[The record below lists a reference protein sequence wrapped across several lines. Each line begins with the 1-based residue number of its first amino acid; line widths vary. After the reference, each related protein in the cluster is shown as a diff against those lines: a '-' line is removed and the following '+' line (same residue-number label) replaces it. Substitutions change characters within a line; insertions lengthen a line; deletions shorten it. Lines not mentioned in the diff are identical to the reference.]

1 MSPSK
6 FPVYILSGVAD
17 YRPLRL
23 WEEATIRSDTLEQ
36 YWESGKLEPL
46 YSESLLW
53 TGFEKLMAEAADARV
68 DLAHVK
74 TINVA
79 VSYPREL
86 AQMTEDEICEDF
98 LRRFMSSSHREL
110 FTQLPKI
117 RFTATHAASSSGMV
131 PFNDALDDILTQ
143 GEETSIVITAGNTK
157 GTNRNRP
164 RISADETTDI
174 FASLISPFD
183 RKYTGANMLKLGAAA
198 LGRACQHD
206 SQLLKALEKFAYDQ
220 RLFTHQLARQNLSTA
235 HITAHPNTIKNQSIF
250 YPLKLLSVAPQSMGY
265 GGVILSRRQPA
276 TGKAVRVVG
285 LGCGVDSSSIRDR
298 KNHLF
303 SNAMAA
309 SLRTAFRQ
317 AQIADLSDL
326 KILEHHNPFPAV
338 PLTELEIILNSLDYH
353 GNVSDA
359 LLLND
364 VGVNGKL
371 IKAGRSGGAMSG
383 HGITPTFVRLAFEG
397 CKGLLGIGGYPE
409 LETIDDRVAYAGISS
424 VGGHHT
430 FDGYMILAGGKTDV
444 VAKLETTLEPFDH
457 DYYNRKVER
466 DLVEQKALTGAQVPN
481 GMTVA
486 FISYRETRL
495 GREYFGIAQ
504 APDGRD
510 FPFSASRPW
519 FESLDASH
527 YAGCPIRISPTLH
540 GIEGWKGVNLQP
552 QSFMPALV
560 A

>member
-1 MSPSK
+1 MSQCK

-17 YRPLRL
+17 YRPPQL
-23 WEEATIRSDTLEQ
+23 WEDAAARSDTLQQ
-36 YWESGKLEPL
+36 YWELGKLEPL

-53 TGFEKLMAEAADARV
+53 TGFEKLLAGAADASV
-68 DLAHVK
+68 DLARVK
-74 TINVA
+74 TINIA
-79 VSYPREL
+79 ISYPREL
-86 AQMTEDEICEDF
+86 AQITEEELCDDF
-98 LRRFMSSSHREL
+98 LRRLTNSSHREL
-110 FTQLPKI
+110 FHQLPKI
-117 RFTATHAASSSGMV
+117 RFTRTHAASSSGMV
-131 PFNDALDDILTQ
+131 PFNDAIDDILTRE
-143 GEETSIVITAGNTK
+143 EETSIVITAGNTK
-157 GTNRNRP
+157 GTNGNRP
-164 RISADETTDI
+164 RISADETTEI

-183 RKYTGANMLKLGAAA
+183 RRYTGANMLKLGAAA

-235 HITAHPNTIKNQSIF
+235 HITAHPDTIKNQSIF

-276 TGKAVRVVG
+276 TSKAVRVVG

-317 AQIADLSDL
+317 ARIADLSDV

-364 VGVNGKL
+364 VGVNGEL

-383 HGITPTFVRLAFEG
+383 HGITPTFVR
-397 CKGLLGIGGYPE
+397 
-409 LETIDDRVAYAGISS
+409 
-424 VGGHHT
+424 
-430 FDGYMILAGGKTDV
+430 
-444 VAKLETTLEPFDH
+444 
-457 DYYNRKVER
+457 
-466 DLVEQKALTGAQVPN
+466 
-481 GMTVA
+481 
-486 FISYRETRL
+486 
-495 GREYFGIAQ
+495 
-504 APDGRD
+504 
-510 FPFSASRPW
+510 
-519 FESLDASH
+519 
-527 YAGCPIRISPTLH
+527 
-540 GIEGWKGVNLQP
+540 
-552 QSFMPALV
+552 
-560 A
+560 

>member
-1 MSPSK
+1 MSQTKS
-6 FPVYILSGVAD
+6 PVYILSGVAD
-17 YRPLRL
+17 YRPPQI
-23 WEEATIRSDTLEQ
+23 WEDASSRSATLQEH
-36 YWESGKLEPL
+36 WESGKLEPL

-53 TGFEKLMAEAADARV
+53 TGFEKLIAEAAGAAV
-68 DLAHVK
+68 ELAQVK

-79 VSYPREL
+79 ISYPREL
-86 AQMTEDEICEDF
+86 AQMTEDEVCEDF
-98 LRRFMSSSHREL
+98 LRRLMSSPFRDL
-110 FTQLPKI
+110 FKQLPKI
-117 RFTATHAASSSGMV
+117 RFTPTHAASSSGMV
-131 PFNDALDDILTQ
+131 PFNDALDDILTW

-164 RISADETTDI
+164 RISADETTDT

-206 SQLLKALEKFAYDQ
+206 SDLLKALDKFAYDQ
-220 RLFTHQLARQNLSTA
+220 RLFTHQLALQNLSTA
-235 HITAHPNTIKNQSIF
+235 HITAHSDTIKNQTIF
-250 YPLKLLSVAPQSMGY
+250 YPLKLLSVAPQSLGY
-265 GGVILSRRQPA
+265 GGLILSRKQLA
-276 TGKAVRVVG
+276 TGKAVRIVG
-285 LGCGVDSSSIRDR
+285 LGCGVDPSSIRDR

-309 SLRTAFRQ
+309 SVRTAFRQ
-317 AQIADLSDL
+317 AQITNLSDF

-338 PLTELEIILNSLDYH
+338 PFTELEIILNSLDYR
-353 GNVSDA
+353 GSVSEA

-364 VGVNGKL
+364 VGVNGRL

-383 HGITPTFVRLAFEG
+383 HGITPTFIRLAFEAS
-397 CKGLLGIGGYPE
+397 KGLLGTGGYPAPE
-409 LETIDDRVAYAGISS
+409 AIENRVAYAGISS

-430 FDGYMILAGGKTDV
+430 FDGYVVLAGGETEA
-444 VAKLETTLEPFDH
+444 VAKLETGLEPFDH
-457 DYYNRKVER
+457 DHYNRRVER
-466 DLVEQKALTGAQVPN
+466 DLNEQKALTGVKVPN

-486 FISYRETRL
+486 FISYRETRI

-510 FPFSASRPW
+510 FPFSASRPL
-519 FESLDASH
+519 FESLDASR

-540 GIEGWKGVNLQP
+540 GIEGWKGVNLQQ
-552 QSFMPALV
+552 QSFLPAMV

>member
-1 MSPSK
+1 MSQSK

-17 YRPLRL
+17 YRPPQL
-23 WEEATIRSDTLEQ
+23 WEDATARSDTLQQ

-53 TGFEKLMAEAADARV
+53 TGFENLMATAADACV
-68 DLAHVK
+68 ELTHVK

-86 AQMTEDEICEDF
+86 AQMTEDEVCEDF
-98 LRRFMSSSHREL
+98 LCRLMGSPHRDL
-110 FTQLPKI
+110 FTQLPRI
-117 RFTATHAASSSGMV
+117 RFTPTHAASSSGMV
-131 PFNDALDDILTQ
+131 PFNDALEDILTR
-143 GEETSIVITAGNTK
+143 GEETSIVITSGNTK

-174 FASLISPFD
+174 FASLISSFD

-206 SQLLKALEKFAYDQ
+206 SNLLKALEKFSYDQ
-220 RLFTHQLARQNLSTA
+220 RLFTHQLALRDLSTA
-235 HITAHPNTIKNQSIF
+235 HITAHPDTIKNQNIF
-250 YPLKLLSVAPQSMGY
+250 YPLRLLSVAPQSLGY
-265 GGVILSRRQPA
+265 GGLILSRKPPA

-285 LGCGVDSSSIRDR
+285 LGCGVDFSSIRDR

-317 AQIADLSDL
+317 AQIADLSDV

-338 PLTELEIILNSLDYH
+338 PLTELEIILNSLNYR

-364 VGVNGKL
+364 VGVDGKL

-397 CKGLLGIGGYPE
+397 CKGLLGKGGYPA
-409 LETIDDRVAYAGISS
+409 LETIHDRVAYAGISS
-424 VGGHHT
+424 VGGHHS
-430 FDGYMILAGGKTDV
+430 FDGYMILAGGKTGGG
-444 VAKLETTLEPFDH
+444 ARLETKLEPFDH
-457 DYYNRKVER
+457 DYYNSKVES
-466 DLVEQKALTGAQVPN
+466 DLAEQKNLTGAKVPN

-486 FISYRETRL
+486 FISYRETRI

-527 YAGCPIRISPTLH
+527 YAGCPIRMSPTLH
-540 GIEGWKGVNLQP
+540 
-552 QSFMPALV
+552 
-560 A
+560 

>member
-1 MSPSK
+1 MSQTKS
-6 FPVYILSGVAD
+6 PVCILSGVAD
-17 YRPLRL
+17 YRPPQI
-23 WEEATIRSDTLEQ
+23 WEDASSRSATLQEH
-36 YWESGKLEPL
+36 WESGQLESL
-46 YSESLLW
+46 YAESLLW
-53 TGFEKLMAEAADARV
+53 TGFEKLIAEAAGAGV
-68 DLAHVK
+68 ELAQVK

-79 VSYPREL
+79 ISYPREL
-86 AQMTEDEICEDF
+86 AQMTEDEVCEDF
-98 LRRFMSSSHREL
+98 CRRFLSSPHRDL
-110 FTQLPKI
+110 FKQLPKI
-117 RFTATHAASSSGMV
+117 RFTPTHAASSSGMV
-131 PFNDALDDILTQ
+131 PFNDALDDILTR

-206 SQLLKALEKFAYDQ
+206 SDLLKALEQFAYDQ
-220 RLFTHQLARQNLSTA
+220 RLFTHQLALQNLSTA
-235 HITAHPNTIKNQSIF
+235 HITAHPDTIKSQTIF
-250 YPLKLLSVAPQSMGY
+250 YPLKLLSVAPQSLGY
-265 GGVILSRRQPA
+265 SGLILSRKPPA
-276 TGKAVRVVG
+276 TAKAARIVG
-285 LGCGVDSSSIRDR
+285 LGCGVDPSSIRDR

-303 SNAMAA
+303 SNAMAT
-309 SLRTAFRQ
+309 SVRTAFRQ
-317 AQIADLSDL
+317 AQMANLSDL

-338 PLTELEIILNSLDYH
+338 PLTELEIILNSLDYR
-353 GNVSDA
+353 GSVSEA

-383 HGITPTFVRLAFEG
+383 HGITPTFVRLAFEAS
-397 CKGLLGIGGYPE
+397 KGLLGTGGYPL
-409 LETIDDRVAYAGISS
+409 LETIEDRVAYAGISS

-430 FDGYMILAGGKTDV
+430 FDGYVVLAGDKTEAV
-444 VAKLETTLEPFDH
+444 TKLETGLEPFDH
-457 DYYNRKVER
+457 DHYNRKVEC
-466 DLVEQKALTGAQVPN
+466 DLEEQKALKGVKVRH

-486 FISYRETRL
+486 FISYRETRI

-510 FPFSASRPW
+510 FPFSASRPF
-519 FESLDASH
+519 FESLDASR
-527 YAGCPIRISPTLH
+527 YAGCPIRISATLH
-540 GIEGWKGVNLQP
+540 GIEGWKGINLQQ
-552 QSFMPALV
+552 QSFLPAMV

>member
-1 MSPSK
+1 MGQIKTPI
-6 FPVYILSGVAD
+6 YIVSGVAD
-17 YRPLRL
+17 YRPLPL
-23 WEEATIRSDTLEQ
+23 WEEAATRSDTLEQ

-46 YSESLLW
+46 YSEFLLW
-53 TGFEKLMAEAADARV
+53 TGFEKLMAEAANALV
-68 DLAHVK
+68 DLAQVK

-98 LRRFMSSSHREL
+98 LRRLVNSSHREL
-110 FTQLPKI
+110 FKQLPKV
-117 RFTATHAASSSGMV
+117 RFTSTHAASSSGMV
-131 PFNDALDDILTQ
+131 PFNDALDDILTR
-143 GEETSIVITAGNTK
+143 GEETSIVMTAGNTK
-157 GTNRNRP
+157 GTNRNRS
-164 RISADETTDI
+164 RISPDETTDI
-174 FASLISPFD
+174 FASLVSPFD
-183 RKYTGANMLKLGAAA
+183 RKYTDANMLKLGAAA

-206 SQLLKALEKFAYDQ
+206 SELLTALEKFAYDQ
-220 RLFTHQLARQNLSTA
+220 RLFTHQLALRNLSTA
-235 HITAHPNTIKNQSIF
+235 HITVHPDTIKNQSIF

-265 GGVILSRRQPA
+265 GGLILSCKPPA
-276 TGKAVRVVG
+276 TSKAVRVVG
-285 LGCGVDSSSIRDR
+285 MGCGVDSSSIRDR

-303 SNAMAA
+303 SSAMAA

-317 AQIADLSDL
+317 AQIADLSDV

-338 PLTELEIILNSLDYH
+338 PLTELEIILNSLDYR
-353 GNVSDA
+353 GKVSDA

-397 CKGLLGIGGYPE
+397 CKGLLGTGGYPE

-430 FDGYMILAGGKTDV
+430 FDGYMVLAGGKTDAV
-444 VAKLETTLEPFDH
+444 TKLETSLEPFDH
-457 DYYNRKVER
+457 DYYNRKVEH
-466 DLVEQKALTGAQVPN
+466 DLVEQKTLTSAKVPN

-486 FISYRETRL
+486 FISYRETRI

-519 FESLDASH
+519 FESLDASR
-527 YAGCPIRISPTLH
+527 YTGCPIRISPTLH

-552 QSFMPALV
+552 QSFMPAMV

>member
-1 MSPSK
+1 MSQIKS
-6 FPVYILSGVAD
+6 PVYILSGVAD
-17 YRPLRL
+17 YRPPQI
-23 WEEATIRSDTLEQ
+23 WEDASTRSDTLQE

-53 TGFEKLMAEAADARV
+53 TGFEKLIAEAAGAGIE
-68 DLAHVK
+68 LAQVK

-79 VSYPREL
+79 ISYPREL
-86 AQMTEDEICEDF
+86 AQMSEDEVREDF
-98 LRRFMSSSHREL
+98 LRRLKSSPLRDL
-110 FTQLPKI
+110 FKQLPKI
-117 RFTATHAASSSGMV
+117 RFTPTHAASSSGMV
-131 PFNDALDDILTQ
+131 PFNDALDDVLTR

-206 SQLLKALEKFAYDQ
+206 SDLLKALEKFAYDQ
-220 RLFTHQLARQNLSTA
+220 RLFTHQLARQDLSTA
-235 HITAHPNTIKNQSIF
+235 HITSHPDTIKNQTIF
-250 YPLKLLSVAPQSMGY
+250 YPLKLLSVAPQSLGY
-265 GGVILSRRQPA
+265 GGLILSRQQPA
-276 TGKAVRVVG
+276 TGKAVRIVG
-285 LGCGVDSSSIRDR
+285 LGCGVDPSSIRDR

-303 SNAMAA
+303 SNAMA
-309 SLRTAFRQ
+309 SSVRTAFRQ
-317 AQIADLSDL
+317 AQITNLSDL

-338 PLTELEIILNSLDYH
+338 PLTELEIILNSLDYR
-353 GNVSDA
+353 GSVSEA

-364 VGVNGKL
+364 VGVNGRL
-371 IKAGRSGGAMSG
+371 IRTGRSGGAMSG
-383 HGITPTFVRLAFEG
+383 HGITPTFIRLAFEAS
-397 CKGLLGIGGYPE
+397 KGLLGAGGYPS
-409 LETIDDRVAYAGISS
+409 LETSDDRVAYAGISS

-430 FDGYMILAGGKTDV
+430 FDGYVVLAGGKTDS
-444 VAKLETTLEPFDH
+444 VAKIETSLEPFDH
-457 DYYNRKVER
+457 DHYNRRVER
-466 DLVEQKALTGAQVPN
+466 DLEEQKALKGVIVPH

-486 FISYRETRL
+486 FISYRETRI

-510 FPFSASRPW
+510 FPFSASRPL
-519 FESLDASH
+519 FESLDASR

-540 GIEGWKGVNLQP
+540 GIEGWKGVKLQQ
-552 QSFMPALV
+552 QSFLPEMV

>member
-1 MSPSK
+1 MSQTKS
-6 FPVYILSGVAD
+6 PVYILSGVAD
-17 YRPLRL
+17 YRPPQI
-23 WEEATIRSDTLEQ
+23 WEDVSSRSATLQEH
-36 YWESGKLEPL
+36 WESGQLEPL

-53 TGFEKLMAEAADARV
+53 TGFEKLVAEAAGANV
-68 DLAHVK
+68 ELAQVK

-79 VSYPREL
+79 ISYPREL
-86 AQMTEDEICEDF
+86 AQMTEDEVCEDF
-98 LRRFMSSSHREL
+98 LRRLINSPHRGL
-110 FTQLPKI
+110 FQQLPRI
-117 RFTATHAASSSGMV
+117 RFTPTHAASSSGMV
-131 PFNDALDDILTQ
+131 PFNDALDDILTR

-183 RKYTGANMLKLGAAA
+183 RKYTGANMLKLGASA

-206 SQLLKALEKFAYDQ
+206 SDLLKALEKFAYDQ
-220 RLFTHQLARQNLSTA
+220 RLFTHQLAQQNLSTA
-235 HITAHPNTIKNQSIF
+235 HITAHPDTIKNQTIF
-250 YPLKLLSVAPQSMGY
+250 YPLKLLSVAPQSLGY
-265 GGVILSRRQPA
+265 GGLILSRKQPA
-276 TGKAVRVVG
+276 TGKAVRVMGVG
-285 LGCGVDSSSIRDR
+285 SGVDPSSIRDR

-309 SLRTAFRQ
+309 SVRTAFRQ
-317 AQIADLSDL
+317 AQITNLSDL

-338 PLTELEIILNSLDYH
+338 PLTELEIILNSLDYR
-353 GNVSDA
+353 GKVSEA
-359 LLLND
+359 LLRND

-383 HGITPTFVRLAFEG
+383 HGITPTFIRLAFEAS
-397 CKGLLGIGGYPE
+397 KGLLGAGGYPS

-430 FDGYMILAGGKTDV
+430 FDGYVVLAGGKTDS
-444 VAKLETTLEPFDH
+444 VAKIETSLEPFDH
-457 DYYNRKVER
+457 DHYNRRVER
-466 DLVEQKALTGAQVPN
+466 DLEEQKALKGVQVPH

-486 FISYRETRL
+486 FISYRETRI
-495 GREYFGIAQ
+495 GREYFGIAR

-510 FPFSASRPW
+510 FPFSASRPL
-519 FESLDASH
+519 FESLDASR
-527 YAGCPIRISPTLH
+527 YIGCPIRISPTLH
-540 GIEGWKGVNLQP
+540 GIEGWKGVNLQQ
-552 QSFMPALV
+552 QSFLPAMV

>member
-1 MSPSK
+1 MSQTKS
-6 FPVYILSGVAD
+6 PVYILSGVAD
-17 YRPLRL
+17 YRPPQI
-23 WEEATIRSDTLEQ
+23 WEDAASRGATLQE
-36 YWESGKLEPL
+36 YWESGQLEPL

-53 TGFEKLMAEAADARV
+53 TGFAKLIAEAGGAGV
-68 DLAHVK
+68 ELAQVK

-79 VSYPREL
+79 ISYPREL
-86 AQMTEDEICEDF
+86 AQITEDEVCEDF
-98 LRRFMSSSHREL
+98 LCRLMSSPFRDL
-110 FTQLPKI
+110 FKQLPKI
-117 RFTATHAASSSGMV
+117 RFTPTHAASSSGMV
-131 PFNDALDDILTQ
+131 PFNDALDDILTR

-206 SQLLKALEKFAYDQ
+206 SDLLKALEKFAYDQ
-220 RLFTHQLARQNLSTA
+220 RLFTHQLALQNLSTA
-235 HITAHPNTIKNQSIF
+235 HITAHPDTIKNQTIF
-250 YPLKLLSVAPQSMGY
+250 YPLKLLSVAPQSLGY
-265 GGVILSRRQPA
+265 GGLILSSKQPA
-276 TGKAVRVVG
+276 TGKAARIVG
-285 LGCGVDSSSIRDR
+285 LGCGVDPSSIRDR

-303 SNAMAA
+303 SNAMA
-309 SLRTAFRQ
+309 SSVRTAFRQ
-317 AQIADLSDL
+317 AQITNLSDL

-338 PLTELEIILNSLDYH
+338 PLTELEIILNSLDYR
-353 GNVSDA
+353 GSVSDA

-383 HGITPTFVRLAFEG
+383 HGITPTFIRLAFEG
-397 CKGLLGIGGYPE
+397 CKGLLGTGGYPS
-409 LETIDDRVAYAGISS
+409 LETIDDRVVYAGISS

-430 FDGYMILAGGKTDV
+430 FDGYVVLAAGKTDA
-444 VAKLETTLEPFDH
+444 VAKLEAGLEPFNHDH
-457 DYYNRKVER
+457 YNRRVER
-466 DLVEQKALTGAQVPN
+466 DLEEQKVLKGVKVPH

-486 FISYRETRL
+486 FISYRETRI
-495 GREYFGIAQ
+495 GREYFGIAR

-510 FPFSASRPW
+510 FPFSASRPL
-519 FESLDASH
+519 FESLDASR
-527 YAGCPIRISPTLH
+527 YVGCPIRISPTLH
-540 GIEGWKGVNLQP
+540 GIEGWKGVNLQQ
-552 QSFMPALV
+552 QSFLPAMV